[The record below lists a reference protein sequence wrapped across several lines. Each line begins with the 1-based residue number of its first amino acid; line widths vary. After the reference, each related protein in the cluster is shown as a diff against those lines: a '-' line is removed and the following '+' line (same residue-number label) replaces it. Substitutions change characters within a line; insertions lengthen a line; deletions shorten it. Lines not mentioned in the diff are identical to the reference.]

1 MIDPALRSRSASAHA
16 PFMYHEPAYGPAF
29 GPKTVWLREGGQTL
43 RIDDSPCIPRR
54 LGHDDAAAADYETV
68 P

>member
-1 MIDPALRSRSASAHA
+1 
-16 PFMYHEPAYGPAF
+16 MYHEPAYGPAF